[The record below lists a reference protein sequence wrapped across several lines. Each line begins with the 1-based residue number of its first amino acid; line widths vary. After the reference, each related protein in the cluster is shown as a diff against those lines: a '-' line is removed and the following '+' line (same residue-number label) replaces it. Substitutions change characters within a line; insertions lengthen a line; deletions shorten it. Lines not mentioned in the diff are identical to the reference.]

1 MSEKGNAMSIKTLS
15 TAASD
20 AVKAVQASQ
29 GTNEAVKETLITELV
44 SIFQTHADVTPEHL
58 ILGDFSKGF
67 IGRAYAAW
75 YVHKAGV
82 QAVDMNVTFIYTN
95 HALIVAQDN
104 PEAMSQ
110 EFARV
115 SKLVREVKK
124 ANDDADSLSGK
135 ALNGSLTDVSE
146 ALDKALKQVL
156 VPSASNVAMAMTIR
170 GKIATLT
177 ANLNAVIAAQQE
189 EAKVLVTK

>member
-20 AVKAVQASQ
+20 AVKAVQANQ

-44 SIFQTHADVTPEHL
+44 SIFQTHPDVTPEHL

-95 HALIVAQDN
+95 HALIVAQDT
-104 PEAMSQ
+104 PEAMTQ
-110 EFARV
+110 EFSRV

-189 EAKVLVTK
+189 ETKVLTTK